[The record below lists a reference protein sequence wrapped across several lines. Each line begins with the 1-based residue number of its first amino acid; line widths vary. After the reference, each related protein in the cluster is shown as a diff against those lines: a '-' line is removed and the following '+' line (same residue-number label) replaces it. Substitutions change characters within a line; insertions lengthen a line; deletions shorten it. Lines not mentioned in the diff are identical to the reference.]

1 MGGQPSDLGK
11 AVFLAVFEVLGDLL
25 AQARERRWELLHSLP
40 VRLLSILGCLMG
52 SKGRTKDGPGNKR
65 PGDT

>member
-11 AVFLAVFEVLGDLL
+11 AVFFAVFEVLGDLL
-25 AQARERRWELLHSLP
+25 AQAGERRWELLHSLP
-40 VRLLSILGCLMG
+40 ARLLRMLGCLME